1 MSMAPPTAVVESP
14 TIDQPLT
21 DDDFELDMTVVEST
35 TPLVIMMCSTSDGCG
50 NTCDTS
56 ACSTSAYDPR

>member
-1 MSMAPPTAVVESP
+1 M
-14 TIDQPLT
+14 T